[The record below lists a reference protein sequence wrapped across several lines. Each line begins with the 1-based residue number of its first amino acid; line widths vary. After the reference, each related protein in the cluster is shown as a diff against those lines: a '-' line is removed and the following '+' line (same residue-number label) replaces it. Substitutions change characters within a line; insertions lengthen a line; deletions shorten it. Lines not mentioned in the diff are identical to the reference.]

1 MNWYFPHIP
10 LLLIAVLVWAM
21 RETLRTGSV
30 ERWGVRVKR
39 STQPVTFWAF
49 IVTYMLWIVLMAGVE
64 ARADTR
70 YPRLSRGPDWS
81 LLWRSS
87 CTVSAINGPPPIVLK
102 CRRKA

>member
-49 IVTYMLWIVLMAGVE
+49 IVTYMLWIVLMAGVL
-64 ARADTR
+64 A
-70 YPRLSRGPDWS
+70 
-81 LLWRSS
+81 LW
-87 CTVSAINGPPPIVLK
+87 AIDLNGMRIG
-102 CRRKA
+102 